1 MYGELTGGSHRK
13 QTALIQR
20 RRLCGWRGFDK
31 GDIEVEVREGAYVTF
46 ISNAI

>member
-13 QTALIQR
+13 QTALNQ